1 MPRAA
6 PAKSFDGTAKMGQH
20 STQVFAGSFPHEE
33 TAALARLALDAGEAV
48 VFILQPHRLSAMRDL
63 LAGLEPA
70 YYIDTDAALEAMTS
84 GRRLEK
90 TAIDN
95 ALQPIIKDARQA
107 ANGRVALFTDAAG
120 TLLLQGRP
128 DDSRLLEGLCHGMCS
143 ADPTFLVCFYPLEAL
158 ARLQG
163 HSQDFRHEHGLA
175 SEVVA
180 KKPENVARPRHARA
194 SGSARISVK

>member
-1 MPRAA
+1 MAS

-33 TAALARLALDAGEAV
+33 TAALARLALNADEAV
-48 VFILQPHRLSAMRDL
+48 VFILQPRRLSAVRDL
-63 LAGLEPA
+63 LVELEPV

-84 GRRLEK
+84 DRRLER
-90 TAIDN
+90 TGIDN
-95 ALQPIIKDARQA
+95 ALQPIIKAARQA

-128 DDSRLLEGLCHGMCS
+128 DDSRLLENLCHGMCS

-158 ARLQG
+158 AQLQE

-175 SEVVA
+175 SGVVA
-180 KKPENVARPRHARA
+180 KKTRNVAHPRPARA